1 MTLVRLCVKKPD
13 TLVNYHYCKPFTIEQ
28 ETVRINTVNFHIP
41 TLIKEVEMSSHA
53 KIKQYK
59 KIIQTFLTTASSF
72 MVLPLRSM
80 AASSVPTQQIGTTNL
95 PTSVDGMPPELL
107 KLLLDLLKISVGTAV
122 ILSAI
127 LLVGAG
133 VMRMLRKKKEAT
145 EWTTDIVKGLIQIL
159 VAVPIVFLIYFVVN
173 LLFSN
178 NGWFVSP
185 F

>member
-1 MTLVRLCVKKPD
+1 M
-13 TLVNYHYCKPFTIEQ
+13 I
-28 ETVRINTVNFHIP
+28 
-41 TLIKEVEMSSHA
+41 
-53 KIKQYK
+53 
-59 KIIQTFLTTASSF
+59 
-72 MVLPLRSM
+72 LPLKSM
-80 AASSVPTQQIGTTNL
+80 AASSVPVGTTNL
-95 PTSVDGMPPELL
+95 PQSAVGMPPELL
-107 KLLLDLLKISVGTAV
+107 QLLLQILKISVGTAV
-122 ILSAI
+122 LLSMI

-133 VMRMLRKKKEAT
+133 IMRMFRKKKEAT

>member
-1 MTLVRLCVKKPD
+1 M
-13 TLVNYHYCKPFTIEQ
+13 
-28 ETVRINTVNFHIP
+28 RINDINFHIP
-41 TLIKEVEMSSHA
+41 TLIEEVKNSSKN

-59 KIIQTFLTTASSF
+59 KTIQTFLITASSF
-72 MVLPLRSM
+72 MILPLKSM
-80 AASSVPTQQIGTTNL
+80 AASSVPVGTTNL
-95 PTSVDGMPPELL
+95 PQSAVGMPPELL
-107 KLLLDLLKISVGTAV
+107 QLLLQILKISVGTAV
-122 ILSAI
+122 LLSMI

-133 VMRMLRKKKEAT
+133 VMRMFRKKKEAT

>member
-1 MTLVRLCVKKPD
+1 MQLNFCVKNPNP
-13 TLVNYHYCKPFTIEQ
+13 LVNYKFTNPIVIKQ
-28 ETVRINTVNFHIP
+28 ENMRINDINFHIP
-41 TLIKEVEMSSHA
+41 TLIEEVKNSSKN

-59 KIIQTFLTTASSF
+59 KTIQTFLITASSF
-72 MVLPLRSM
+72 MILPLKSM
-80 AASSVPTQQIGTTNL
+80 AASSVPVGTTNL
-95 PTSVDGMPPELL
+95 PQSAVGMPPELL
-107 KLLLDLLKISVGTAV
+107 QLLLQILKISVGTAV
-122 ILSAI
+122 LLSMI

-133 VMRMLRKKKEAT
+133 VMRMFRKKKEAT

>member
-1 MTLVRLCVKKPD
+1 
-13 TLVNYHYCKPFTIEQ
+13 
-28 ETVRINTVNFHIP
+28 
-41 TLIKEVEMSSHA
+41 
-53 KIKQYK
+53 
-59 KIIQTFLTTASSF
+59 